1 MLALVKKKQTNPKLF
16 ILIEDL
22 SYKVR
27 QVILCSPP
35 SGIQHIYLLPT
46 GWRGGTGLFLKGVG
60 VRSVATLTAPLC
72 IH

>member
-1 MLALVKKKQTNPKLF
+1 MLDLVKNKLL

-35 SGIQHIYLLPT
+35 TGIQHIYLLPT
-46 GWRGGTGLFLKGVG
+46 GWVGVKGGTRLFLKGVG